1 MRAVLA
7 LLCLLAFLPLAGCEE
22 NRDPATPD
30 GALHQLRDAVLAHDA
45 AALLA
50 LSSAETRKHLDE
62 LHALVKGQATRIAKD
77 YPPEHQQAARS
88 AYPAGVLEAADAPAL
103 FAALVGPQLDKLE
116 PTKGLRWGL
125 TSLGAPSIDGD
136 RASVS
141 TQSGETLEF
150 VREDGQWRTTA
161 FEQHLQANVNRLKL
175 NQQTLDE
182 NLAVFQELAR
192 RAAAKQAAEAGAAA
206 APGSGPAAASGPA
219 RSP

>member
-1 MRAVLA
+1 MRAVLV

-30 GALHQLRDAVLAHDA
+30 GALHQLRDAVSAHDA
-45 AALLA
+45 AALLS
-50 LSSAETRKHLDE
+50 LSSAATRKHLEE
-62 LHALVKGQATRIAKD
+62 LHALVQGQAGRIAKD
-77 YPPEHQQAARS
+77 YPDEHRTAARG

-103 FAALVGPQLDKLE
+103 FAALVGPQLEKLE
-116 PTKGLRWGL
+116 ASPGLRWGL
-125 TSLGAPSIDGD
+125 TSLGAPSIDGE

-150 VREDGQWRTTA
+150 VREDGQWKTTA
-161 FEQHLQANVNRLKL
+161 FEQQFQSNVNRLKL

-192 RAAAKQAAEAGAAA
+192 RAAAKQAAEAGAGA
-206 APGSGPAAASGPA
+206 APGSGPAAASAPVQ
-219 RSP
+219 SP